1 MKHKLVP
8 IIGLSVLLILAVI
21 LAMVDSNGIV
31 PSAMAAGTQDIVTW
45 LKTDSNNIYDKIQEN
60 INKVTALKIQL
71 ETLRTEGKPTDL
83 DAIIKD
89 IEAVTKSYE
98 SLASQRDGIK
108 KSLLSKIDKI
118 QDMMNRVDDEI
129 NKLNEKRADYETRI
143 REPSSNE
150 EILRT
155 RQKALGKAITY
166 VDTEIS
172 LWQQFKSIEQDINSE
187 LLGIQETLDEFL
199 SVIESSAILFREGLT
214 LLELQRDINNALS
227 LFTVDVPQMKQL
239 SVDMENS
246 WDTLDFLVSSL
257 TSLSVIGVK

>member
-1 MKHKLVP
+1 MKRIVP

-21 LAMVDSNGIV
+21 LAMVDSNGMV

-45 LKTDSNNIYDKIQEN
+45 LKDESTSTYDKIQAN
-60 INKVTALKIQL
+60 INKVTMLKTQL
-71 ETLRTEGKPTDL
+71 ETLRTEGKPADL
-83 DAIIKD
+83 NAIIKD
-89 IEAVTKSYE
+89 IEAVTRSYE
-98 SLASQRDGIK
+98 SLASQRDDIRNT
-108 KSLLSKIDKI
+108 LLGKIDKI

-129 NKLNEKRADYETRI
+129 NKLYEKKADYEARI

-155 RQKALGKAITY
+155 RQKALTKAITY
-166 VDTEIS
+166 VDKEIS
-172 LWQQFKSIEQDINSE
+172 LWQQFKSIEQDINNE
-187 LLGIQETLDEFL
+187 LLGIQKTLDEFL

-239 SVDMENS
+239 SMDMENS
-246 WDTLDFLVSSL
+246 WDTLDFLVNSL
-257 TSLSVIGVK
+257 TSLSVTIK